1 MKRLLRVR
9 PSPPMIVACAALFVS
24 LGGVSYAAIVLP
36 ANSVG
41 TKQLKKNA
49 VNSAKVK
56 PRSLFASDFKKGQL
70 PRGPRGLQGAPGA
83 PGAKGDPGTPATR
96 LWAYVSYTGALRGGG
111 GVVASSRL
119 SAGNFS
125 VTFNQSVTNCAAMAS
140 YLRESGDVSWNVSNH
155 FAITRTSATELRIYI
170 WNSSI
175 NQSMDIPFALIV
187 ACP

>member
-49 VNSAKVK
+49 AKVK

-96 LWAYVSYTGALRGGG
+96 LWAYVSYTGALRGSG

-140 YLRESGDVSWNVSNH
+140 YLRETGDVSWNVSNH